1 MSSLLHVSPDLP
13 IKIKSLKNESRYPV
27 VNFSIQRRL
36 ILWLLVLALPISA
49 ACAITVSLVKSSLTD
64 RVIASLEN
72 DHRLETARIESALGQ
87 YKRIATALASNRSIR
102 AALSIY
108 SQNAAERALF
118 QPASRSETT
127 VATSGELNTDPL
139 LRSLIDEISSLT
151 QTLYSGVADFR
162 ISTLDESVSDQTTGY
177 SWAPADNS
185 IRAKAIKTQQ
195 PVFGDSFLNPN
206 GSARLGIVVP
216 VFTDSSA
223 HTSNE
228 TISQPIAG
236 LMQIEM
242 MLGPIVDLVEAHEG
256 MGQTSESHIAQRTPK
271 GDAQFIT
278 LLRFK
283 RDAAFKVTI
292 ARSADKPINW
302 SLESPETHVVREP
315 DYRSVESFLAIGT
328 IADTGWGLVVK
339 IDEAEA
345 FIPLYKVTSLIWKAG
360 VVSLLLLIFSWFT
373 MIRPLATRLQSTAVA
388 ADRLA
393 TGNYDQLIHDS
404 SLDEIGTVSGS
415 IDQLATDLK
424 ADKQLREKAEKSLKY
439 HAEHDALTGLY
450 NRKYLQDV
458 AVSLE
463 SSADGPTLS
472 VLFMDLDGFK
482 KVNDY
487 YGHHVGD
494 EILVKFA
501 KELKIVLPKGSFA
514 SRWGGDEFVVI
525 LPHSDEKHAAMLAR
539 RISNRFSRP
548 FKTSQGLMSLGCSIG
563 TCTSTPDL
571 SIADCVRSADEEMYK
586 VKQAF
591 KQENDQS
598 SQAVNFIK
606 TSMKNNRID
615 IWYQPI
621 VAASGTDKFEV
632 IGAEALLRIK
642 DETGE
647 YLLPSDFLPH
657 IHEHEIA
664 IELDDKVTSLAF
676 EDLRNWQL
684 TELVGPDFYVS
695 VNICGATARMGNLPE
710 FLSEKINH
718 FQIPAANVVV
728 ELSEQTQNIK
738 CDMILALKK
747 IGVKIAIDDIGLL
760 NSNLERLASSEADI
774 AKFDRLWLSESC
786 TGSTDDSACKIKKR
800 KRLVLENIASIC
812 SRLGMDC
819 VIEGVEH
826 EHQLNMSLEIGINRF
841 QGYLFDHSLSA
852 EQFTRKLENS
862 TPSLWFNT
870 HIHYQLG

>member
-1 MSSLLHVSPDLP
+1 M
-13 IKIKSLKNESRYPV
+13 
-27 VNFSIQRRL
+27 
-36 ILWLLVLALPISA
+36 LVLALPISA

-102 AALSIY
+102 AALSTY
-108 SQNAAERALF
+108 SQNLAESALF
-118 QPASRSETT
+118 QPASRSNAPEPS
-127 VATSGELNTDPL
+127 TSGEFNTDPL

-151 QTLYSGVADFR
+151 QTIYSGVADFR
-162 ISTLDESVSDQTTGY
+162 ISTLDGSVSDQTAGY
-177 SWAPADNS
+177 SWVPADKS
-185 IRAKAIKTQQ
+185 IREQAMTTQQ
-195 PVFGDSFLNPN
+195 PVFGDSFLNPD
-206 GSARLGIVVP
+206 GSARIGIVVP
-216 VFTDSSA
+216 VFTDESA
-223 HTSNE
+223 RTSNQ

-242 MLGPIVDLVEAHEG
+242 RLGPIVDLVVAHEG
-256 MGQTSESHIAQRTPK
+256 MGETSESHIAQRTPA

-292 ARSADKPINW
+292 AKSADKPINW
-302 SLESPETHVVREP
+302 SLESPKTHVVRSP
-315 DYRSVESFLAIGT
+315 DYRSIDSFLAIGT

-360 VVSLLLLIFSWFT
+360 VISLLLLIFSWFT
-373 MIRPLATRLQSTAVA
+373 MIRPLAKRLQSTAVA

-393 TGNYDQLIHDS
+393 AGNYDQLIHDS
-404 SLDEIGTVSGS
+404 SLDEIGTVSSS

-424 ADKQLREKAEKSLKY
+424 ADKLLREKAEESLKF

-458 AVSLE
+458 AVSLKN
-463 SSADGPTLS
+463 DKDNPTLS

-487 YGHHVGD
+487 YGHYVGD
-494 EILVKFA
+494 EILIRFA
-501 KELKIVLPKGSFA
+501 KELRIVLPENSFA

-525 LPHSDEKHAAMLAR
+525 LPHSDEESAKQLAR
-539 RISNRFSRP
+539 HISDRFSKP

-563 TCTSTPDL
+563 TCTSTPEL
-571 SIADCVRSADEEMYK
+571 SITDCVRSADEEMYK

-591 KQENDQS
+591 KQESDQS
-598 SQAVNFIK
+598 SKAVNFIK
-606 TSMKNNRID
+606 ASMKNNRID

-621 VAASGTDKFEV
+621 VAASDADNFEV

-647 YLLPSDFLPH
+647 YLLPSDFLPQ

-684 TELVGPDFYVS
+684 SELVGPDFYVS
-695 VNICGATARMGNLPE
+695 VNICGATARMGTLPE

-738 CDMILALKK
+738 SDMILALKK

-774 AKFDRLWLSESC
+774 AKFDRLWLTESC
-786 TGSTDDSACKIKKR
+786 TGSKDGSTSKIKER
-800 KRLVLENIASIC
+800 KRLVLENIVAIC
-812 SRLGMDC
+812 TRLGMDC

-826 EHQLNMSLEIGINRF
+826 EHQLNMSLGIGINRF
-841 QGYLFDHSLSA
+841 QGYLFDRSLSA

-862 TPSLWFNT
+862 TTSLWINT

>member
-1 MSSLLHVSPDLP
+1 M
-13 IKIKSLKNESRYPV
+13 

-102 AALSIY
+102 TALSTY
-108 SQNAAERALF
+108 SQNMAESALF
-118 QPASRSETT
+118 QPTSQSNLPEP
-127 VATSGELNTDPL
+127 ATSGKTSTNPF

-151 QTLYSGVADFR
+151 ETIYSGVAEFR
-162 ISTLDESVSDQTTGY
+162 ISTLDGSVSDQTDGY
-177 SWAPADNS
+177 SWVPAD
-185 IRAKAIKTQQ
+185 KAISTRAINTQQ
-195 PVFGDSFLNPN
+195 PVFGDSFLNPD
-206 GSARLGIVVP
+206 GSARIGIVVP
-216 VFTDSSA
+216 VFTDRSTRVSD
-223 HTSNE
+223 E
-228 TISQPIAG
+228 TLTQPIAG

-242 MLGPIVDLVEAHEG
+242 RLGPIVDLVEAHEG
-256 MGQTSESHIAQRTPK
+256 MGETSESHIAQSTPA

-283 RDAAFKVTI
+283 RDAAFNVTI
-292 ARSADKPINW
+292 AKSADKPINW
-302 SLESPETHVVREP
+302 SLESPETHVVRSP
-315 DYRSVESFLAIGT
+315 DYRSIDSFLAIGA

-404 SLDEIGTVSGS
+404 SLDEIGTVSSS

-424 ADKQLREKAEKSLKY
+424 ADKQLREKAEKSLKF

-463 SSADGPTLS
+463 NGEYKSTLS

-487 YGHHVGD
+487 YGHYVGD
-494 EILVKFA
+494 EILIKFG
-501 KELKIVLPKGSFA
+501 KELRMILPSGSIA

-525 LPHSDEKHAAMLAR
+525 LPDSDEECAERMAR
-539 RISNRFSRP
+539 QISERFNRP
-548 FKTSQGLMSLGCSIG
+548 FKTSQGMMSLGCSIG
-563 TCTSTPDL
+563 TCTSTLDR
-571 SIADCVRSADEEMYK
+571 SIADCVRKADEEMYK

-591 KQENDQS
+591 KEESDQPN
-598 SQAVNFIK
+598 QAVSFIK
-606 TSMKNNRID
+606 NSMQNNRID

-621 VAASGTDKFEV
+621 VAASNTDKFEV

-657 IHEHEIA
+657 VHEHEIA

-684 TELVGPDFYVS
+684 NELVGPDFYVS
-695 VNICGATARMGNLPE
+695 VNISGATARMETLPE
-710 FLSEKINH
+710 FLSEKINR

-728 ELSEQTQNIK
+728 EVSEQTQHIK
-738 CDMILALKK
+738 PDMILALKE

-774 AKFDRLWLSESC
+774 AKFDRLWLTESY
-786 TGSTDDSACKIKKR
+786 TGSKEDSQQKTRQR
-800 KRLVLENIASIC
+800 KRIVLENIVAIC

-826 EHQLNMSLEIGINRF
+826 EHQLDMSLEIGINRF
-841 QGYLFDHSLSA
+841 QGYLFDRSLSA

-862 TPSLWFNT
+862 TSSLWINT
-870 HIHYQLG
+870 HIHYQLS

>member
-1 MSSLLHVSPDLP
+1 M
-13 IKIKSLKNESRYPV
+13 
-27 VNFSIQRRL
+27 
-36 ILWLLVLALPISA
+36 LVLALPISA
-49 ACAITVSLVKSSLTD
+49 ACVITVSLVKSSLTD

-72 DHRLETARIESALGQ
+72 DHRLETARIESALDQ

-102 AALSIY
+102 AALSTY
-108 SQNAAERALF
+108 SQNLAESALF
-118 QPASRSETT
+118 QPTSQSYSTEPTT
-127 VATSGELNTDPL
+127 SDRLNTDPL
-139 LRSLIDEISSLT
+139 LQSLIEDISSLT
-151 QTLYSGVADFR
+151 QTIYSGVAEFR
-162 ISTLDESVSDQTTGY
+162 ISTLDGSVSDQTDGY
-177 SWAPADNS
+177 SWVPADNA
-185 IRAKAIKTQQ
+185 IREQAINTQQ
-195 PVFGDSFLNPN
+195 PVFGDSFLNPD
-206 GSARLGIVVP
+206 GSARIGIVVP
-216 VFTDSSA
+216 VFTDESA
-223 HTSNE
+223 RTSNK
-228 TISQPIAG
+228 TIIQPIAG

-242 MLGPIVDLVEAHEG
+242 RLGPIVDLVEAHEG
-256 MGQTSESHIAQRTPK
+256 MGETSESHIAQRTPA

-292 ARSADKPINW
+292 AKSADKPINW
-302 SLESPETHVVREP
+302 SLESPETHVVRSP
-315 DYRSVESFLAIGT
+315 DYRSIDSFLAIGA

-360 VVSLLLLIFSWFT
+360 VISLLLLIFSWFT

-393 TGNYDQLIHDS
+393 AGNYDQLIHDS
-404 SLDEIGTVSGS
+404 SLDEIGTVSSS

-424 ADKQLREKAEKSLKY
+424 ADKLLREKAEKSLKF
-439 HAEHDALTGLY
+439 HAEHDSLTGLY

-458 AVSLE
+458 AVSLQN
-463 SSADGPTLS
+463 SADKSTLS

-494 EILVKFA
+494 ELLIRFA
-501 KELKIVLPKGSFA
+501 KELGIILPERSVA

-525 LPHSDEKHAAMLAR
+525 LPHSDEQSAKQLAGH
-539 RISNRFSRP
+539 ISERFSRP
-548 FKTSQGLMSLGCSIG
+548 FKTSQGMMSLGCSIG

-591 KQENDQS
+591 KQESDQS
-598 SQAVNFIK
+598 IQAVNFIK
-606 TSMKNNRID
+606 RSMKNNRID

-621 VAASGTDKFEV
+621 VAASNIDKFEV

-642 DETGE
+642 DETGK

-684 TELVGPDFYVS
+684 NDLVGADFYVS
-695 VNICGATARMGNLPE
+695 VNICGATARMGTLPE
-710 FLSEKINH
+710 FLSEKINR

-728 ELSEQTQNIK
+728 ELSEQTRNIK
-738 CDMILALKK
+738 SEMILALKK

-774 AKFDRLWLSESC
+774 AKFDRLWLTESC
-786 TGSTDDSACKIKKR
+786 TDSKDKSKCKIKKR
-800 KRLVLENIASIC
+800 KRLVLENIVAIC

-841 QGYLFDHSLSA
+841 QGYLFDRSLSA

-862 TPSLWFNT
+862 ATSLWFNT
-870 HIHYQLG
+870 HIHYHLG